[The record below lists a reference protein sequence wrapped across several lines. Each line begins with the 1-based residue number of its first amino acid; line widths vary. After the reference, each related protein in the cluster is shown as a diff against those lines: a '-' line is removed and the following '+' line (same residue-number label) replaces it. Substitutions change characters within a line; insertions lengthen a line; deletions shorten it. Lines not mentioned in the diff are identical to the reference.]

1 MARPL
6 DSDLELQALQEEM
19 QAVMQALNMLHHPV
33 NPGSP
38 EQIEALEEQVKE
50 LKRAIIERRAALSS
64 ERGRPVQLNRRRA
77 HA

>member
-19 QAVMQALNMLHHPV
+19 RAVMQALNALHHPV
-33 NPGSP
+33 NPGNP

-50 LKRAIIERRAALSS
+50 LKRAIVQRREALNT
-64 ERGRPVQLNRRRA
+64 ERGRPIQLNRRYA
-77 HA
+77 NA